1 MKGDH
6 YYEIFRKKDYANSRS
21 YDEYK
26 ALEKTITVYEGTAD
40 EMILVPMEY
49 TDLYVC
55 GYVSKDYLDDYDYD
69 VSNITDEDMQE
80 IATNVWEYLVS
91 DEAYQIAVDKAAQ
104 DFGLKKLYEE
114 DFDEY
119 YYVNEETENE

>member
-1 MKGDH
+1 M
-6 YYEIFRKKDYANSRS
+6 
-21 YDEYK
+21 
-26 ALEKTITVYEGTAD
+26 
-40 EMILVPMEY
+40 
-49 TDLYVC
+49 
-55 GYVSKDYLDDYDYD
+55 SKDYLDDYDYD